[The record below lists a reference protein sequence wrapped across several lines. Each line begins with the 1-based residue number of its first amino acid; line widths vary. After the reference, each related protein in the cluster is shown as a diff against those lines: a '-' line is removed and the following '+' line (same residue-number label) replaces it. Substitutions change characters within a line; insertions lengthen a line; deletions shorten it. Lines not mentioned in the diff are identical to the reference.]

1 METADA
7 VKAEIGATV
16 FGRRETAS
24 CVGRIVAPK
33 KSAGGDQAAGNG
45 GAGFARSWK
54 EHSSLAAEMTPRN
67 D

>member
-24 CVGRIVAPK
+24 SVGGVVA
-33 KSAGGDQAAGNG
+33 S
-45 GAGFARSWK
+45 
-54 EHSSLAAEMTPRN
+54 
-67 D
+67 

>member
-7 VKAEIGATV
+7 VNAEIGATV

-24 CVGRIVAPK
+24 CVGGIVASR
-33 KSAGGDQAAGNG
+33 KSVGGDYVAGNG
-45 GAGFARSWK
+45 GDGFARLWK
-54 EHSSLAAEMTPRN
+54 ERSTLAAEMTPRS